1 MLTGDGGSKDDVK
14 IPEGELGD
22 QIQSGFD
29 DGKDLLITVT
39 SCVSLSP
46 AKLTSTARWACV
58 GLEQVQS

>member
-39 SCVSLSP
+39 SYVEVQPSKADSFS
-46 AKLTSTARWACV
+46 AMGVRWCWA
-58 GLEQVQS
+58 